1 MASFGCLASSLGPLL
16 SGKLLAVG
24 IATRHLEIPF
34 WVLSGIALLGF
45 LETPFLT
52 DYA

>member
-1 MASFGCLASSLGPLL
+1 VASFGCLVSSLGPLL

-24 IATRHLEIPF
+24 IAIRHLGIPF
-34 WVLSGIALLGF
+34 WVFSDIALLGF
-45 LETPFLT
+45 LETPFLK